1 MGDEEFYNPDDD
13 GEQVHD
19 HGGWTGGE
27 FTLGSSG
34 KETVVSSAGSGSVHA
49 GALSRREVLAR
60 AAEERFKKTKKAED
74 EASGSSQ
81 S

>member
-1 MGDEEFYNPDDD
+1 M
-13 GEQVHD
+13 
-19 HGGWTGGE
+19 
-27 FTLGSSG
+27 
-34 KETVVSSAGSGSVHA
+34 VSSAGSGSVNA